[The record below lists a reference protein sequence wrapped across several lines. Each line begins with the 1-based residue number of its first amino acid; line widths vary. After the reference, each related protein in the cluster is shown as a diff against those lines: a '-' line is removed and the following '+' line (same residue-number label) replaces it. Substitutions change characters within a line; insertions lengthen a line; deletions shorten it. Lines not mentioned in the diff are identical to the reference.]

1 MATATTPKPATTGE
15 GILALA
21 FEAIAVGL
29 IALIAGIND
38 DMGKAMVMVM
48 AAFWIIY
55 MITNSVVISTF
66 GKFVATITGN
76 A

>member
-1 MATATTPKPATTGE
+1 MATTPAPAATGE

-29 IALIAGIND
+29 MTLIAGIND
-38 DMGKAMVMVM
+38 DMGKAMVFVM
-48 AAFWIIY
+48 AGLWIIY
-55 MITNSVVISTF
+55 MITNSAVITTM
-66 GKFVATITGN
+66 GNFVSTITGN